1 MSDSIKETLR
11 RLADEGMIIYD
22 SDWGYNF
29 RTENMD
35 SYIPLLDEPNS
46 SWGSTNVYSYWFNVR
61 GDRFYG
67 IFELAGRNV
76 PDEVMEKM
84 QNLTD
89 ILKPNDKRK
98 SDFTYKRIFTT
109 KWYDVSDSEDISRDA
124 EKAVR
129 SAVGDILAMEKN
141 VFAQLKNE

>member
-1 MSDSIKETLR
+1 
-11 RLADEGMIIYD
+11 
-22 SDWGYNF
+22 
-29 RTENMD
+29 
-35 SYIPLLDEPNS
+35 
-46 SWGSTNVYSYWFNVR
+46 
-61 GDRFYG
+61 
-67 IFELAGRNV
+67 
-76 PDEVMEKM
+76 MEKM